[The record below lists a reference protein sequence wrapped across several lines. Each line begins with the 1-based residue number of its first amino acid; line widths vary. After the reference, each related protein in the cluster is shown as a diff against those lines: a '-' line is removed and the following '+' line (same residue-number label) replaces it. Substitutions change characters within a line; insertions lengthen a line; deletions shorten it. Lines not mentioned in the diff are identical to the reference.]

1 MKKKKI
7 ITILILISLM
17 IFTACNNKVSKNN
30 NSSTASNKT
39 SNLET
44 DIKIADKAPSVHV
57 NGNKKVNTAKV
68 AASAPKKTTKSLSS
82 SDKAIQTTDK
92 TPTVKIN
99 NNKKVI
105 VIDPGH
111 SCIATSKKE
120 PISPGSEIMKVQD
133 TIGAC
138 GINSKLPEYAL
149 NLKVALKLG
158 KLLESEGYKVILTRT
173 SNSQELSN
181 IERAEIGNKNNADLV
196 IRIHADSFSNTNV
209 SGATMLVPGDSG
221 YAKSIYQTSR
231 KYGQVIMRELLKK
244 AGMKS
249 RGITVRTDLTGFNW
263 SKVPVVLI
271 EMGFLSNPSEDKL
284 LSTDA
289 YQGKI
294 AAGLCQGINKAL
306 NQ

>member
-1 MKKKKI
+1 MKKKNI
-7 ITILILISLM
+7 ITILILILIM
-17 IFTACNNKVSKNN
+17 TFTACSNKVSKNN
-30 NSSTASNKT
+30 SNSTASNKT
-39 SNLET
+39 GNLET
-44 DIKIADKAPSVHV
+44 DVKTADKTPSVQL
-57 NGNKKVNTAKV
+57 NSDKKVNTAKV
-68 AASAPKKTTKSLSS
+68 AAAAPKKTTKSPSS
-82 SDKAIQTTDK
+82 SDKTIKTSDK
-92 TPTVKIN
+92 TPSTKIN
-99 NNKKVI
+99 SNKKVI

-120 PISPGSEIMKVQD
+120 PISPGSEIMKAQD

-158 KLLESEGYKVILTRT
+158 KLLESEGFKVILTRT

-196 IRIHADSFSNTNV
+196 IRIHADSFANTNV
-209 SGATMLVPGDSG
+209 SGASMLVPGDSG

-231 KYGQVIMRELLKK
+231 KYGQVIMGELLKK

-249 RGITVRTDLTGFNW
+249 RGISVRNDLTGFNW

-289 YQGKI
+289 YQSRI

-306 NQ
+306 S